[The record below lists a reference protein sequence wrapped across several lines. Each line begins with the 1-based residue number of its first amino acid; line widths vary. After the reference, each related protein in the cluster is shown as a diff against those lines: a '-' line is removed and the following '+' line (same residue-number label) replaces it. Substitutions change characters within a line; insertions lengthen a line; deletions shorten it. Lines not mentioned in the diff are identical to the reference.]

1 VLTLFF
7 TDQINDGSTQT
18 LDNDDAHHAIKVL
31 RLKLG
36 EVIKISD
43 GVKKWVSGSIIEIS
57 KKELTISISERGD
70 FEEKKPELVLVQA
83 VTKSERNKEM
93 LELAIEAGVDRIIPW
108 QAERSISKWQSDSAQ
123 KWEIGIKEACKQ
135 ARQVRLP
142 KLMPMLTTA
151 GVVQLLSKDARIIV
165 FHESASEKFA
175 QLQLPE
181 SLASIYLVIG
191 PEGGISQSELSIFE
205 NGGSKIVRLGETVLR
220 DMDCL
225 FCKIVNGTIPAN
237 IVKKNELFTAF
248 NDITPQAPTHILIIP
263 NKHFTN
269 MAEVANSDPALA
281 GEIFRA
287 AGEIASENGL
297 ESYRMNVNTGA
308 AAGQSV
314 FHAHLHLL
322 AGRSFA
328 WPPG

>member
-1 VLTLFF
+1 MLTLFF

-18 LDNDDAHHAIKVL
+18 LGNGDAHHAIKVL

-57 KKELTISISERGD
+57 KKELTISISERGN

-205 NGGSKIVRLGETVLR
+205 NCGSKIVRLGETVLR
-220 DMDCL
+220 S
-225 FCKIVNGTIPAN
+225 A
-237 IVKKNELFTAF
+237 
-248 NDITPQAPTHILIIP
+248 H
-263 NKHFTN
+263 
-269 MAEVANSDPALA
+269 A
-281 GEIFRA
+281 GFA
-287 AGEIASENGL
+287 AISAVQTKL
-297 ESYRMNVNTGA
+297 
-308 AAGQSV
+308 
-314 FHAHLHLL
+314 
-322 AGRSFA
+322 GR
-328 WPPG
+328 W

>member
-1 VLTLFF
+1 MLTLFF

-18 LDNDDAHHAIKVL
+18 LDKDDAHHAIKVL

-57 KKELTISISERGD
+57 KKELTISISERGN

-151 GVVQLLSKDARIIV
+151 GVSQLLSKDARIIV

-191 PEGGISQSELSIFE
+191 PEGGISQSELSIFK

-220 DMDCL
+220 S
-225 FCKIVNGTIPAN
+225 A
-237 IVKKNELFTAF
+237 
-248 NDITPQAPTHILIIP
+248 H
-263 NKHFTN
+263 
-269 MAEVANSDPALA
+269 A
-281 GEIFRA
+281 GFA
-287 AGEIASENGL
+287 AISAVQTKL
-297 ESYRMNVNTGA
+297 
-308 AAGQSV
+308 
-314 FHAHLHLL
+314 
-322 AGRSFA
+322 GR
-328 WPPG
+328 W

>member
-1 VLTLFF
+1 MLTLFF

-18 LDNDDAHHAIKVL
+18 LDKDEAHHAIKVL
-31 RLKLG
+31 RLNLG

-43 GVKKWVSGSIIEIS
+43 GVKKWVSGPIIEIS
-57 KKELTISISERGD
+57 KKVLTISVSEKGE

-83 VTKSERNKEM
+83 VTKSDRNKEM
-93 LELAIEAGVDRIIPW
+93 LELVIESGVDRIIPW

-191 PEGGISQSELSIFE
+191 PEGGISQNELSIFE

-220 DMDCL
+220 S
-225 FCKIVNGTIPAN
+225 A
-237 IVKKNELFTAF
+237 
-248 NDITPQAPTHILIIP
+248 H
-263 NKHFTN
+263 
-269 MAEVANSDPALA
+269 A
-281 GEIFRA
+281 GFA
-287 AGEIASENGL
+287 AISAVQTKL
-297 ESYRMNVNTGA
+297 
-308 AAGQSV
+308 
-314 FHAHLHLL
+314 
-322 AGRSFA
+322 GR
-328 WPPG
+328 W

>member
-1 VLTLFF
+1 MLTLFF

-18 LDNDDAHHAIKVL
+18 LDKGDAHHAIKVL

-43 GVKKWVSGSIIEIS
+43 GVNKWVSGSIIEIS

-220 DMDCL
+220 S
-225 FCKIVNGTIPAN
+225 A
-237 IVKKNELFTAF
+237 
-248 NDITPQAPTHILIIP
+248 H
-263 NKHFTN
+263 
-269 MAEVANSDPALA
+269 A
-281 GEIFRA
+281 GFA
-287 AGEIASENGL
+287 AISAVQTKL
-297 ESYRMNVNTGA
+297 
-308 AAGQSV
+308 
-314 FHAHLHLL
+314 
-322 AGRSFA
+322 GR
-328 WPPG
+328 W

>member
-18 LDNDDAHHAIKVL
+18 LDKDDAHHAIKVL

-43 GVKKWVSGSIIEIS
+43 GVNKWVSGSIIEIS

-83 VTKSERNKEM
+83 VTKSERSKEM

-220 DMDCL
+220 S
-225 FCKIVNGTIPAN
+225 A
-237 IVKKNELFTAF
+237 
-248 NDITPQAPTHILIIP
+248 H
-263 NKHFTN
+263 
-269 MAEVANSDPALA
+269 A
-281 GEIFRA
+281 GFA
-287 AGEIASENGL
+287 AISAVQTKL
-297 ESYRMNVNTGA
+297 
-308 AAGQSV
+308 
-314 FHAHLHLL
+314 
-322 AGRSFA
+322 GR
-328 WPPG
+328 W